1 MDRIKVLMLAGNCES
16 TTFMYNGINDHYHID
31 KVIIEEPVS
40 KKHLL
45 KRRAKTIG
53 FSKVLGQ
60 LAFIGYN
67 VWLKK
72 ASKNRINE
80 IKRSNNLDNKRIDQK
95 IISKVRSINSPETV
109 ALLKKYRP
117 DVVIVN
123 GTRIISKE
131 IIEAID
137 TLFINSHVGITPK
150 YRGAHGG
157 YWALTEN
164 DNQNCGVTV
173 HLIDTGID
181 TGGVL
186 YQDKIE
192 VTHKDTFNTYPY
204 LQIAA
209 AIPLMRQAIPDVANK
224 VHKIKKVN
232 LISKLWSHPTILE
245 YLKHRVFQGV
255 K

>member
-1 MDRIKVLMLAGNCES
+1 MGRIKILMLAGNCES
-16 TTFMYNGINDHYHID
+16 TRFMYNGIKDHFQID

-40 KKHLL
+40 KKTLL
-45 KRRAKTIG
+45 KRRAKKSGII
-53 FSKVLGQ
+53 KVLGQ
-60 LAFIGYN
+60 LAFMAYNIG
-67 VWLKK
+67 LKK
-72 ASKNRINE
+72 ASRKRIDE
-80 IKRSNNLDNKRIDQK
+80 IKRSNNLDNTEIDQK
-95 IISKVRSINSPETV
+95 IISNVSSINSPETV
-109 ALLKKYRP
+109 ALLKEYRP

-164 DNQNCGVTV
+164 DPQHCGVTV

-186 YQDKIE
+186 FQDTIE
-192 VTHKDTFNTYPY
+192 VTDSDTFNTYPY

-209 AIPLMRQAIPDVANK
+209 SIPLMRQAIPDVANK
-224 VHKIKKVN
+224 VHTIKTVN
-232 LISKLWSHPTILE
+232 LVSKLWSHPTLVE
-245 YLKHRVFQGV
+245 YLKHRIAKGV

>member
-16 TTFMYNGINDHYHID
+16 TTFMFNGINDHYHID

-40 KKHLL
+40 KKALL

-53 FSKVLGQ
+53 FTKVLGQ

-67 VWLKK
+67 IWLKK
-72 ASKNRINE
+72 ASRNRIDE

-164 DNQNCGVTV
+164 DSQNCGVTV

-186 YQDKIE
+186 YQDKIK
-192 VTHKDTFNTYPY
+192 VTNKDTFNTYPY

-209 AIPLMRQAIPDVANK
+209 AIPLMRQAIPAVAHK

-232 LISKLWSHPTILE
+232 LISRLWSHPTILE
-245 YLKHRVFQGV
+245 YLKHRIFKGV